1 MALDRDDRGGYC
13 DITVWSKSGALPN
26 DSALLDV
33 AEKVL
38 ARVPER
44 TVH

>member
-13 DITVWSKSGALPN
+13 EITVWSTSGALPN
-26 DSALLDV
+26 DSALLNI

-38 ARVPER
+38 PRIPER
-44 TVH
+44 PVR